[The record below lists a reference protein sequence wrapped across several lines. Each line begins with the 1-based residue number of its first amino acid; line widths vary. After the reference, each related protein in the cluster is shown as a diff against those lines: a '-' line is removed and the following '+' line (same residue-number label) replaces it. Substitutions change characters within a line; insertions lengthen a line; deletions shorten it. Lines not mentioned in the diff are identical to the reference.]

1 MSITILGIV
10 GAGLVLL
17 AFILE
22 QYHVWKDD
30 DLSYDFYNLAGAS
43 LLIVY
48 GLIIKG
54 YPFVILNSVWALV
67 SLKDVVKDLSKKK
80 I

>member
-30 DLSYDFYNLAGAS
+30 DLSYDLQSRRCQSANS
-43 LLIVY
+43 LWSHY
-48 GLIIKG
+48 
-54 YPFVILNSVWALV
+54 
-67 SLKDVVKDLSKKK
+67 
-80 I
+80 